1 MSNLALFDLPQM
13 KREICNNQI
22 LRHSLSIVCLKTSR
36 AFLFRHSIYRID
48 RIEGI
53 VIGMGNETLRSPTP
67 TRISSPC
74 NSVNSVNHV
83 SENLSRLFVLDTVL
97 TELTELGELA

>member
-1 MSNLALFDLPQM
+1 M

-48 RIEGI
+48 RIGGI
-53 VIGMGNETLRSPTP
+53 GVRQLGIGIGIGNIFTLATF
-67 TRISSPC
+67 T
-74 NSVNSVNHV
+74 SVWVF
-83 SENLSRLFVLDTVL
+83 EC
-97 TELTELGELA
+97 LGV